1 MEHDRRRDDRHPQI
15 IRHEL
20 ALRSVF
26 SIIAIAAGLWLL
38 VQLWQIILLLIIALI
53 LAGTVSP
60 LVTWLK
66 QHRFPHTAAL
76 GLVLVLFVLAIAG
89 LGALVIPAL
98 VTQMAALVASAPV
111 IQEQLADYLASLPIL
126 AGSASAVRKA
136 QPTLLLEPLGAYA
149 LTFAS
154 AAAQGV
160 ILGLTAVVLAVY
172 MLADSQRVKGFAF
185 ALLPRRFHLRSA
197 RILLDMETVVGG
209 YVRGQALTSLL
220 IGLFVY
226 AVLWVAGTPN
236 PLALAVFAAFADLI
250 PFVGGFLVLAPAALA
265 TLPQGALPAAL
276 VALAL
281 LIYFQVEGH
290 VLIPRI
296 YGQTLRLS
304 SLAVLVALLI
314 GGQLLGIVGA
324 LLALPIAAS
333 LRVLIEQLRIDLP
346 GEHPGEDTQRTLDAV
361 AEAEYAAQT
370 AGVSALAA
378 SELATVMAEQ
388 AQEDQLA
395 TTGTVDVPIEE
406 RGDSALVAEGTDVGR
421 EVEPD
426 DRVMR

>member
-1 MEHDRRRDDRHPQI
+1 M
-15 IRHEL
+15 
-20 ALRSVF
+20 
-26 SIIAIAAGLWLL
+26 
-38 VQLWQIILLLIIALI
+38 
-53 LAGTVSP
+53 
-60 LVTWLK
+60 
-66 QHRFPHTAAL
+66 
-76 GLVLVLFVLAIAG
+76 
-89 LGALVIPAL
+89 
-98 VTQMAALVASAPV
+98 
-111 IQEQLADYLASLPIL
+111 
-126 AGSASAVRKA
+126 
-136 QPTLLLEPLGAYA
+136 
-149 LTFAS
+149 
-154 AAAQGV
+154 
-160 ILGLTAVVLAVY
+160 VLAVY

-236 PLALAVFAAFADLI
+236 PLALAVFAAFADLL
-250 PFVGGFLVLAPAALA
+250 PFVGGFLVLAPATLA

-304 SLAVLVALLI
+304 SLAVLVTLLI

-370 AGVSALAA
+370 EGVSALAA

-388 AQEDQLA
+388 AQEDQLV
-395 TTGTVDVPIEE
+395 TTGTVEVPIEE
-406 RGDSALVAEGTDVGR
+406 RGDSALVVEGTDVGR
-421 EVEPD
+421 EGLPD
-426 DRVMR
+426 DRVLR